1 MKNKE
6 IKNQLSSAIRTVNR
20 NIIICGSIASMAMLT
35 TGVQAQ
41 EQESIEEVLVQGV
54 RAAQASAIN
63 TKRNAVSVVDGIAAE
78 DIGKLPDVTISD
90 SLQRIGGVQ
99 IQRVAGEGGSVQIR
113 GLPRIATTIN
123 GEEFV
128 NATTI
133 TTSTADYG
141 NLPSQ
146 LFSGA
151 DAYKSPVATL
161 ATTGISGTVDLK
173 TRRPFDMDE
182 GFSFAGSAELDRGAE
197 TKEED
202 PTVSGLVNWRNERV
216 GVLISAV
223 TTEKHLGTDFN
234 GYNNTSANGSL
245 GWVGS
250 NGGADGKFYAIPH
263 GFVAWNK
270 VEERNRD
277 GLNAAFQADLGD
289 GFEFIADYFYSE
301 QERFNRKVGLNVNTR
316 WQAYTNFAKA
326 TPGGLIDKGVNT
338 TVSIDDKPVVVPLY
352 AATEF
357 RLSPQR
363 FQSFTQTNGNNEV
376 SENMSFQLN
385 YDNGGPLTGS
395 VRYVNSAATNEHRHG
410 YSEGDLMSINPD
422 SGNPV
427 IFNTFVAKEY
437 CGPGDVS
444 VGDKG
449 GCFARYGK
457 GITGPIDLIYNL
469 QGEHPVFS
477 GFEKIVQGDQGA
489 MSVADYMASKDSY
502 HVGAFSSE
510 GNTDSTADLDILSVK
525 GNYTFED
532 APFITSIDAG
542 LRLSSREVVRAE
554 FSYFSQFG
562 ANKCAAQW
570 KAVDQ
575 NTGSDA
581 QCQEGET
588 IPNPKAGQPG
598 QPATIF
604 QGYTMLPPT
613 GIDEH
618 NNAIWVTDFGPVKGV
633 PGIWAADPRD
643 YDDPLAFHNRVF
655 GNTQKVDTPG
665 ASWTVGIDERTTAL
679 QANFAQGNVSGNLGI
694 RVIDTELTIKQNLIG
709 AGIEH
714 SGASVDIGD
723 VLTKRNYTDYLPSL
737 NLSVD
742 ITDDLKFRAAAAKTM
757 MALDLAQWGGSK
769 SVGKA
774 LNASCG
780 CMRVVDGRLDGNTEL
795 NPWRAKNYEMSLE
808 WYQGEASMLNAGLFR
823 IEVDSFTKPGT
834 IMLREPDADGITRD
848 PIPFRTQIQGEGGE
862 IDGVELGGKLAFS
875 DFTDMG
881 FVSNLGLDLNYTFAD
896 SSQPTKDIDG
906 KANPFPQ
913 NSKNTYN
920 IVGWYENDRLSARL
934 AYNYRSDRLVEEGG
948 VGIAGQNLYQDDYA
962 QLDLSV
968 SYDVTDNLAVY
979 VNGSNILEEYEQNY
993 LQYEE
998 QVAFQNIYE
1007 ARWAAGVR
1015 FNF

>member
-1 MKNKE
+1 MR
-6 IKNQLSSAIRTVNR
+6 NQLSAAIRSVNR
-20 NIIICGSIASMAMLT
+20 NIVLCGSAATLAMLAS
-35 TGVQAQ
+35 GIQAQ
-41 EQESIEEVLVQGV
+41 ETVEEVVVQGV

-113 GLPRIATTIN
+113 GLPRIATTLN
-123 GEEFV
+123 GEEFL

-161 ATTGISGTVDLK
+161 ATAGISGTVDLK
-173 TRRPFDMDE
+173 TRRPLDMDE
-182 GFSFAGSAELDRGAE
+182 GFSFAGSAEIDQGANTQE
-197 TKEED
+197 QD
-202 PTVSGLVNWRNERV
+202 PTISGLVNWRNETLGILV
-216 GVLISAV
+216 SAV

-234 GYNNTSANGSL
+234 GYNDTSPNGSI

-250 NGGADGKFYAIPH
+250 NGGQGDKFYAIPH

-277 GLNAAFQADLGD
+277 GLNAAFQADLGE

-301 QERFNRKVGLNVNTR
+301 QERFNRKVGLNVNSR
-316 WQAYTNFAKA
+316 WQSYSAFASA
-326 TPGGLIDKGVNT
+326 TPDGMIDRGVDVNGDPLFS
-338 TVSIDDKPVVVPLY
+338 VSEYDIRP
-352 AATEF
+352 
-357 RLSPQR
+357 RR
-363 FQSFTQTNGNNEV
+363 FQSFTQNNKNTEF
-376 SENMSFQLN
+376 SENMSFQLSF
-385 YDNGGPLTGS
+385 DNGGPLTGE
-395 VRYVNSAATNEHRHG
+395 VRYINASASNEHRHG
-410 YSEGDLMSINPD
+410 YSEGDLLSIHPSSNSYVKIP
-422 SGNPV
+422 
-427 IFNTFVAKEY
+427 TFVAKEH
-437 CGPGDVS
+437 CAPGDLV

-449 GCFARYGK
+449 GCFAKYGK
-457 GITGPIDLIYNL
+457 GITQPIELTYNI

-477 GFEKIVQGDQGA
+477 GFDQVVQGDQGA
-489 MSVADYMASKDSY
+489 MSIKDYMAKKESY
-502 HVGAFSSE
+502 HIGAFSSE
-510 GNTDSTADLDILSVK
+510 GNTDSTADMDIVSVK
-525 GNYTFED
+525 GNYAFED
-532 APFITSIDAG
+532 MPFITSVDAG

-554 FSYFSQFG
+554 FSYFSEFG

-575 NTGSDA
+575 TTGSDA
-581 QCQEGET
+581 QCKEGEM
-588 IPNPKAGQPG
+588 IPNPRAGEPG

-613 GIDEH
+613 AIDEH
-618 NNAIWVTDFGPVKGV
+618 NNAIWVTNFGPVKGV

-643 YDDPLAFHNRVF
+643 YDDALAFHNRVF

-665 ASWTVGIDERTTAL
+665 QSWAVGIDEKTTSL
-679 QANFAQGNVSGNLGI
+679 QANFAQGVVSGNLGLRI
-694 RVIDTELTIKQNLIG
+694 IDTELNIQQNLIG

-714 SGASVDIGD
+714 SGSSLDVGD
-723 VLTKRNYTDYLPSL
+723 VLTKREYTDYLPSL
-737 NLSVD
+737 NLTVD
-742 ITDDLKFRAAAAKTM
+742 ITDDLKLRAAAAKTM

-769 SVGKA
+769 SVGRSF
-774 LNASCG
+774 NADCQ
-780 CMRVVDGRLDGNTEL
+780 CMRVVNGNLNGNTEL
-795 NPWRAKNYEMSLE
+795 NPWRAKNYETSLE
-808 WYQGEASMLNAGLFR
+808 WYQGDASMLNAGLFR
-823 IEVDSFTKPGT
+823 IEIDSFTRSG
-834 IMLREPDADGITRD
+834 IVMIDEPDADGIKRG
-848 PIPFRTQIQGEGGE
+848 PWPFTTQVQGDGGE
-862 IDGVELGGKLAFS
+862 IDGIELGAKLALS
-875 DFTDMG
+875 DFTDAG
-881 FVSNLGLDLNYTFAD
+881 FVSNLGFDVNYTYAD

-934 AYNYRSDRLVEEGG
+934 AYNYRSDRLVSAGG
-948 VGIAGQNLYQDDYA
+948 AGIAGQNLYQDDYA
-962 QLDLSV
+962 QMDLSV
-968 SYDVTDNLAVY
+968 SYDLTDNLSAY

-993 LQYEE
+993 LQYED

-1007 ARWAAGVR
+1007 ARWAVGVR
-1015 FNF
+1015 ASF

>member
-1 MKNKE
+1 MENKE
-6 IKNQLSSAIRTVNR
+6 IRSQLSTAIRIINR
-20 NIIICGSIASMAMLT
+20 KIIVCGSIASMAMLT
-35 TGVQAQ
+35 TSVQAQ
-41 EQESIEEVLVQGV
+41 EQESIEEVVVQGV

-123 GEEFV
+123 GEEFL

-161 ATTGISGTVDLK
+161 ATSGIAGTVDLK

-182 GFSFAGSAELDRGAE
+182 GFSFAGSAELDRGVE

-202 PTVSGLVNWRNERV
+202 PTISGLVNWRNDTV
-216 GVLISAV
+216 GVLVSAV

-250 NGGADGKFYAIPH
+250 NGGLGDKFYAIPH

-277 GLNAAFQADLGD
+277 GLNAAFQADLGE

-316 WQAYTNFAKA
+316 WQSYTNFATA
-326 TPGGLIDKGVNT
+326 TPGGMIDRGILVNG
-338 TVSIDDKPVVVPLY
+338 DPLY
-352 AATEF
+352 SVSEF
-357 RLSPQR
+357 NLRPQR
-363 FQSFTQTNGNNEV
+363 FQSFTQTNGNKEF

-410 YSEGDLMSINPD
+410 YSEGDLMSISPT
-422 SGNPV
+422 SSNPV
-427 IFNTFVAKEY
+427 KLNNFVAKEH

-449 GCFARYGK
+449 GCFAKYGK
-457 GITGPIDLIYNL
+457 GITQPINLVYNI

-477 GFEKIVQGDQGA
+477 GFDQIVQGDQGA

-525 GNYTFED
+525 GNYAFED
-532 APFITSIDAG
+532 MPFLTSIDAG

-554 FSYFSQFG
+554 FSYFSEFG

-575 NTGSDA
+575 NTGSGA
-581 QCQEGET
+581 QCQEGEM
-588 IPNPKAGQPG
+588 IPNPNAAQPG

-613 GIDEH
+613 RIDEH

-633 PGIWAADPRD
+633 PGIWAADPHD

-665 ASWTVGIDERTTAL
+665 ASWAVGIDEKTTAL
-679 QANFAQGNVSGNLGI
+679 QANFAQGIVSGNLGI
-694 RVIDTELTIKQNLIG
+694 RIVDTELTIKQNVIG
-709 AGIEH
+709 ASIEH
-714 SGASVDIGD
+714 SGSSEDGGDI
-723 VLTKRNYTDYLPSL
+723 LTKRNYTDYLPSL
-737 NLSVD
+737 NISAD
-742 ITDDLKFRAAAAKTM
+742 ITSDLKFRAAAAKTM

-774 LNASCG
+774 LNADCG
-780 CMRVVDGRLDGNTEL
+780 CMRVVNGALNGNTEL

-808 WYQGEASMLNAGLFR
+808 WYKGEASMLSAGVFR
-823 IEVDSFTKPGT
+823 IEIDSFTRPGT
-834 IMLREPDADGITRD
+834 VMVDEPDADGVKRG
-848 PIPFRTQIQGEGGE
+848 PWPFTTQVQGDGGE
-862 IDGVELGGKLAFS
+862 IDGVEVGAKLAFS
-875 DFTDMG
+875 DFTDLN
-881 FVSNLGLDLNYTFAD
+881 FVSNLGVDVNYTFAD

-934 AYNYRSDRLVEEGG
+934 AYNYRSDRLVEIGG
-948 VGIAGQNLYQDDYA
+948 SGIAGQNLYQDDYA

-979 VNGSNILEEYEQNY
+979 VNGSNVLEEYEQNY
-993 LQYEE
+993 LQYED

>member
-1 MKNKE
+1 MTNKLR
-6 IKNQLSSAIRTVNR
+6 NAIRQVNR
-20 NIIICGSIASMAMLT
+20 HVVMCGSAATLAMLASS
-35 TGVQAQ
+35 VQAQ
-41 EQESIEEVLVQGV
+41 EPVEEVIVQGV

-113 GLPRIATTIN
+113 GLPRIATTMN
-123 GEEFV
+123 GEEFL

-151 DAYKSPVATL
+151 DVYKSPVATL
-161 ATTGISGTVDLK
+161 STAGISGTVDLK
-173 TRRPFDMDE
+173 TRRPMEMDE
-182 GFSFAGSAELDRGAE
+182 GFSFAGSAELDQGME
-197 TKEED
+197 TKEQD
-202 PTVSGLVNWRNERV
+202 PTVSGLINWRNERV
-216 GVLISAV
+216 GVLLSGV
-223 TTEKHLGTDFN
+223 TTEKHLGSDFN
-234 GYNNTSANGSL
+234 GYNNTSPNGSL
-245 GWVGS
+245 DWVGS
-250 NGGADGKFYAIPH
+250 NGGMGDKFYIIPH

-277 GLNAAFQADLGD
+277 GLNASFQADLGE
-289 GFEFIADYFYSE
+289 GFEFVADYFYSE

-316 WQAYTNFAKA
+316 WQSYTDFATA
-326 TPGGLIDKGVNT
+326 TPNGLIDRDVNT
-338 TVSIDDKPVVVPLY
+338 TVTRNKVPVTVPLY
-352 AATEF
+352 SVSEYAL
-357 RLSPQR
+357 RPQR

-376 SENMSFQLN
+376 SENTSFELN
-385 YDNGGPLTGS
+385 YDNGGPFTAS
-395 VRYVNSAATNEHRHG
+395 VRYINSAATNEHRHG
-410 YSEGDLMSINPD
+410 YSEGDLMSINP
-422 SGNPV
+422 SSNNPV
-427 IFNTFVAKEY
+427 ELNNFVAKEH

-449 GCFARYGK
+449 GCFAQYGK
-457 GITGPIDLIYNL
+457 GITQPIELVYNM

-477 GFEKIVQGDQGA
+477 GFDKVVPGHQGS
-489 MSVADYMASKDSY
+489 MTVADYMASKDSY
-502 HVGAFSSE
+502 HIGAFSSE
-510 GNTDSTADLDILSVK
+510 GNTDSTADLDIFSVK
-525 GNYTFED
+525 GNYKFDD

-554 FSYFSQFG
+554 FSYFSEFG
-562 ANKCAAQW
+562 KNKCAAQW

-581 QCQEGET
+581 KCQEGEM
-588 IPNPKAGQPG
+588 IPNPNAGQPG

-613 GIDEH
+613 RIDEH

-665 ASWTVGIDERTTAL
+665 QSWAVGIDEKTTSL
-679 QANFAQGNVSGNLGI
+679 QANFEQGIVSGNLGI
-694 RVIDTELTIKQNLIG
+694 RVVDTELTIKQNLIG
-709 AGIEH
+709 DGIEH
-714 SGASVDIGD
+714 SGSSVDIGD

-737 NLSVD
+737 NLTVD
-742 ITDDLKFRAAAAKTM
+742 ITEDIKFRAAAAKTM

-769 SVGKA
+769 SVGRS

-780 CMRVVDGRLDGNTEL
+780 CMRVVNGSLDGNTEL
-795 NPWRAKNYEMSLE
+795 NPWRAKNYEMSVE
-808 WYQGEASMLNAGLFR
+808 WYQGDASMVNVGLFR
-823 IEVDSFTKPGT
+823 VEIDSFTRSGT
-834 IMLREPDADGITRD
+834 ILVDEPDADGIKRG
-848 PIPFRTQIQGEGGE
+848 PWPFTTQVQGDGGE
-862 IDGVELGGKLAFS
+862 IDGIELGGKLAFS
-875 DFTDMG
+875 DFTDAA
-881 FVSNLGLDLNYTFAD
+881 FVSNLGVDVNYTYAD

-934 AYNYRSDRLVEEGG
+934 AYNYRSDRLVEIGS
-948 VGIAGQNLYQDDYA
+948 VGIARQNLYQDDYA
-962 QLDLSV
+962 QLDVSV
-968 SYDVTDNLAVY
+968 SYDLTDNLSMY
-979 VNGSNILEEYEQNY
+979 VNGSNILEEYEHNY
-993 LQYEE
+993 LQYED

>member
-1 MKNKE
+1 MR
-6 IKNQLSSAIRTVNR
+6 NQLSAAIRSVNR
-20 NIIICGSIASMAMLT
+20 HIVLCGSAATLAMLAS
-35 TGVQAQ
+35 GVQAQ
-41 EQESIEEVLVQGV
+41 ENVEEVLVQGV

-63 TKRNAVSVVDGIAAE
+63 TKRNAASVVDGIAAE

-123 GEEFV
+123 GEEFL

-161 ATTGISGTVDLK
+161 ATAGISGTVDLK
-173 TRRPFDMDE
+173 TRRPMDMDE
-182 GFSFAGSAELDRGAE
+182 GFSFAGSAELDQGSM
-197 TKEED
+197 TKEQD
-202 PTVSGLVNWRNERV
+202 PTISGLINWRNDRV
-216 GVLISAV
+216 GVLLSAV
-223 TTEKHLGTDFN
+223 TTEKNLGTNFS
-234 GYNNTSANGSL
+234 GYNNTSPNGSL

-250 NGGADGKFYAIPH
+250 NGGMGDKFYAIPH

-277 GLNAAFQADLGD
+277 GLNASFQADLGE

-316 WQAYTNFAKA
+316 WQSYTNFATA
-326 TPGGLIDKGVNT
+326 TENGLTDRG
-338 TVSIDDKPVVVPLY
+338 VVVNGDPLY
-352 AATEF
+352 SVTEYSL
-357 RLSPQR
+357 RPQR

-395 VRYVNSAATNEHRHG
+395 VRYINSAATNEHRHG
-410 YSEGDLMSINPD
+410 YSEGDLMSISPSSD
-422 SGNPV
+422 NPV
-427 IFNTFVAKEY
+427 KLNNFVAKEY
-437 CGPGDVS
+437 CGPGDVA
-444 VGDKG
+444 VGDQG
-449 GCFARYGK
+449 GCFAQYGK
-457 GITGPIDLIYNL
+457 GITQPLNLIYNL
-469 QGEHPVFS
+469 QGEHAVFS
-477 GFEKIVQGDQGA
+477 GFDNEVQGHQGV
-489 MSVADYMASKDSY
+489 MSARSYMENKDSY

-510 GNTDSTADLDILSVK
+510 GNTDSTADLDVFSLN
-525 GNYTFED
+525 GNYKFEEM
-532 APFITSIDAG
+532 PFLTSIDAG

-562 ANKCAAQW
+562 KNKCAAQW

-575 NTGSDA
+575 NTGSGA
-581 QCQEGET
+581 ACQEGEM
-588 IPNPKAGQPG
+588 IPNPNAGQPG
-598 QPATIF
+598 EPATIF

-613 GIDEH
+613 RIDQH

-665 ASWTVGIDERTTAL
+665 ASYGVGIDEKTMSL
-679 QANFAQGNVSGNLGI
+679 QANFAQGIVSGNLGL

-714 SGASVDIGD
+714 SGSSVDIGD
-723 VLTKRNYTDYLPSL
+723 VLTKREYTDYLPSL
-737 NLSVD
+737 NIAVD

-774 LNASCG
+774 LDAETGELRNVNG
-780 CMRVVDGRLDGNTEL
+780 TLNGNTAL

-808 WYQGEASMLNAGLFR
+808 WYTGNASMLNAGLFR
-823 IEVDSFTKPGT
+823 VEIDSFTKGGT
-834 IMLREPDADGITRD
+834 INLPEVDTDGVIRT
-848 PIPFRTQIQGEGGE
+848 IPFTTTIQGEGGE
-862 IDGVELGGKLAFS
+862 IDGIELGAKLALS
-875 DFTDMG
+875 DFTDAS
-881 FVSNLGLDLNYTFAD
+881 FVSNLGFDLNYTYAD
-896 SSQPTKDIDG
+896 SAQPTKDIDG
-906 KANPFPQ
+906 NANPFLQ

-934 AYNYRSDRLVEEGG
+934 AYNFRSARLVEEGG
-948 VGIAGQNLYQDDYA
+948 TGIAGQNLYQDDYA

-968 SYDVTDNLAVY
+968 SYDVTDNLSVY